1 MRALLVCDG
10 ATLQATLRTLHQLA
24 HSSDCV
30 TKMIHAGTL
39 LRVIVVASAVPRCDS
54 PLARLR
60 LVRIAGSLSCEIA
73 GSIASDCTPRV
84 CHAGGNAC
92 GNRHTPWRWFDAVV
106 SPAARVV
113 ARAGGDGRVQ
123 RSPIST
129 PGHIPQPPSRQPFP
143 RVRRCCVWL
152 CLVLCVSGV
161 VCVCV
166 VCVAVCMCLWLCH
179 GHSWVRT
186 GICVANRLRSFLAP
200 TTQGAGVSFL
210 EDTFYASVMG
220 QRSDRSTSLASLTS
234 LTSEGG
240 ASSGAE
246 SPTSRGRRASA
257 TDLAAR
263 HDETVFS
270 DFVRVVRG
278 CVGCSKLR
286 CMHADCV
293 NALNCV
299 S

>member
-1 MRALLVCDG
+1 MCQFLK
-10 ATLQATLRTLHQLA
+10 TFN
-24 HSSDCV
+24 
-30 TKMIHAGTL
+30 
-39 LRVIVVASAVPRCDS
+39 
-54 PLARLR
+54 LR
-60 LVRIAGSLSCEIA
+60 LVHMPEVGSVCTRRRRVPFASALTNVCNPQSCVRPVPSKFKKRGTA
-73 GSIASDCTPRV
+73 NTTSFA
-84 CHAGGNAC
+84 
-92 GNRHTPWRWFDAVV
+92 
-106 SPAARVV
+106 
-113 ARAGGDGRVQ
+113 DGFPFLLISEESLDKLRSRVQ
-123 RSPIST
+123 VCAMAVP
-129 PGHIPQPPSRQPFP
+129 
-143 RVRRCCVWL
+143 
-152 CLVLCVSGV
+152 LCVRCASVDASANQQLPALDMRRFRPNIVVRGTFPNAEDRYV
-161 VCVCV
+161 CVYVCVCV
-166 VCVAVCMCLWLCH
+166 AGCVWLAVCMWLWLCH

>member
-1 MRALLVCDG
+1 
-10 ATLQATLRTLHQLA
+10 
-24 HSSDCV
+24 
-30 TKMIHAGTL
+30 
-39 LRVIVVASAVPRCDS
+39 
-54 PLARLR
+54 
-60 LVRIAGSLSCEIA
+60 
-73 GSIASDCTPRV
+73 
-84 CHAGGNAC
+84 
-92 GNRHTPWRWFDAVV
+92 
-106 SPAARVV
+106 
-113 ARAGGDGRVQ
+113 
-123 RSPIST
+123 
-129 PGHIPQPPSRQPFP
+129 
-143 RVRRCCVWL
+143 
-152 CLVLCVSGV
+152 

-166 VCVAVCMCLWLCH
+166 VCVCGCVYVYVYVAVSWSLMGAH
-179 GHSWVRT
+179 G
-186 GICVANRLRSFLAP
+186 IFVANRLRSFLAP